1 MISGPIGGPLNGPVS
16 APSSGPF
23 PLETFTGLLGKH
35 LETFRELESL
45 QSAAL
50 QGMKSQGLDGLAA
63 MLAKQQEILAAI
75 GREKGGLRPFL
86 DQWEGLPAAER
97 ARLRAGRPGEIL
109 DALETVAQAIQ
120 ARHQEMFG
128 ADDSAPGS
136 ASSAGNP
143 SPGKAASGGSA
154 GQAPPQEPDLSQRI
168 NTYRGLQ

>member
-1 MISGPIGGPLNGPVS
+1 
-16 APSSGPF
+16 
-23 PLETFTGLLGKH
+23 LGKH

-50 QGMKSQGLDGLAA
+50 DGMKNQGIEGLTA

-109 DALETVAQAIQ
+109 DALETVANTIQ
-120 ARHQEMFG
+120 ARHQAMFG
-128 ADDSAPGS
+128 ADEAALGAATSSGAS
-136 ASSAGNP
+136 ASGPAL
-143 SPGKAASGGSA
+143 SGGTA
-154 GQAPPQEPDLSQRI
+154 GSGNDAPAQEPDLSQRI
-168 NTYRGLQ
+168 NIYRGLQ

>member
-1 MISGPIGGPLNGPVS
+1 MISGPIFGS
-16 APSSGPF
+16 F

-50 QGMKSQGLDGLAA
+50 QGMKNQGLDGLAA

-86 DQWEGLPAAER
+86 DQWEGLPADER
-97 ARLRAGRPGEIL
+97 ARLRTGRPGEIL
-109 DALETVAQAIQ
+109 DALEAVAQAIQ

-128 ADDSAPGS
+128 ADDAAPGS
-136 ASSAGNP
+136 APASARDSS
-143 SPGKAASGGSA
+143 ASGGSDKE
-154 GQAPPQEPDLSQRI
+154 APVQEPDLSQRI
-168 NTYRGLQ
+168 NIYRGLQ